1 MEHQMLDQER
11 ETAEET
17 SEQLRRAPQRTSQ
30 KQKRPGKKWALA
42 LCVAVAIFGGLCLKV
57 YQLHNRVEWLLENT
71 VAKSTIRDLAYQYG
85 LTTTFL
91 QKLFPQSYVY
101 MGANGITISP
111 LKNDLTQHSY
121 DWSGLSEENGRY
133 QYTAPDGTQA
143 LAGVDVSTYNGDIDW
158 AAVKAD
164 GISFAMIRLGFR
176 GYGETGNLVLDDK
189 FQQNI
194 QGATQAGLDVGVY
207 FFSQAVTV
215 DEAVEEA
222 EYVLDALEW
231 DSITYPVVF
240 DLEQVAHD

>member
-17 SEQLRRAPQRTSQ
+17 SDGLGRAPQRTSQ

-57 YQLHNRVEWLLENT
+57 YQLHNGVEWLLENT

-121 DWSGLSEENGRY
+121 DWSGLREENGRY

-189 FQQNI
+189 FQQKI
-194 QGATQAGLDVGVY
+194 QGGTQTGLGVGG
-207 FFSQAVTV
+207 
-215 DEAVEEA
+215 
-222 EYVLDALEW
+222 
-231 DSITYPVVF
+231 
-240 DLEQVAHD
+240 